1 MVAFNPCFVVMTVM
15 AHELAVVQFSINGVD
30 GDVNGQFECLA
41 QVDGFESAVYVIP
54 CEHDVVPFF
63 AGHFA
68 QYAFAGVNLA
78 LFDVF
83 ADEVANGL
91 SVFAFVA
98 AFFFVAGALG
108 FHSVVAGD

>member
-15 AHELAVVQFSINGVD
+15 AHELAIVQLLIDGVNSDVD
-30 GDVNGQFECLA
+30 GQFDCLA
-41 QVDGFESAVYVIP
+41 QVDGFEPAVYVIP

-68 QYAFAGVNLA
+68 QYAFAGVDFA

-83 ADEVANGL
+83 ADEDADGL

-98 AFFFVAGALG
+98 AFVFVAGALG

>member
-1 MVAFNPCFVVMTVM
+1 MVAFNPCFVVLTVM
-15 AHELAVVQFSINGVD
+15 AHKLAIVQLLIDGVD
-30 GDVNGQFECLA
+30 GNVDGQFYCLA
-41 QVDGFESAVYVIP
+41 EIDGFEPAVYVIP

-68 QYAFAGVNLA
+68 QYAFAGVDFA

-83 ADEVANGL
+83 ADEDADGL
-91 SVFAFVA
+91 SIFAFVA
-98 AFFFVAGALG
+98 AFVFVAGALG